1 MDNKPPITGDAR
13 TRHRGRCGSSW
24 CGARPP
30 GTKPIGVRFRQTG
43 TQSGGHG
50 MDDVVVRAMTAG
62 DRSALLELYA
72 EVLQDGGAAPLEG
85 LAVEAAFER
94 GWLTD
99 RDVFVVSVRGETVAT
114 FFVRANFPAFAGH
127 IAQSGYIVA
136 RRARRQGLGGRML
149 QESVARAEALGF
161 TAMMF
166 NLVFESNPSRRL
178 YESEGF
184 EIVGRVPKAR
194 GDEDGL
200 IYWRALTPA

>member
-1 MDNKPPITGDAR
+1 
-13 TRHRGRCGSSW
+13 
-24 CGARPP
+24 
-30 GTKPIGVRFRQTG
+30 
-43 TQSGGHG
+43 

-149 QESVARAEALGF
+149 QESMARAEALGF